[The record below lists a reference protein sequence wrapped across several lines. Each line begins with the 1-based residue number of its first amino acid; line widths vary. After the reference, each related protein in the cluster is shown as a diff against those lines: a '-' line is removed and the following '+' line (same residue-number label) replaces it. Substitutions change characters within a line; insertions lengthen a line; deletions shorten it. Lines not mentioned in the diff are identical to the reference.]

1 VPAGAGKFS
10 RRSRD
15 SDPCTRETPRD
26 ENGPVGVLTRPG
38 DRLRLLG
45 SSLGALAVVEVG
57 LAVAFTVAVGWSWRD
72 ALESFV
78 VTNSVMGVAFAV
90 CGAVI
95 AWHRPSNP
103 IGWLFVL
110 DGLGHATTAAA
121 APIGEAL
128 ANADAPLWVQR
139 FVVTAFSWAWP
150 WSIALF
156 LPVALLLF
164 PDGRLPSRRWRPVLW
179 AVVLTAPLFVVAQG
193 AGARL
198 GGQVEGFFTI
208 SNYDDLTVLWVIA
221 EVRTAAAIVLAVASL
236 FVRYRRVGEVQR
248 RQLLWLLL
256 ASVALLAGVLPWSFV
271 AGTPIAVLF
280 AIPLIPVAV
289 AVAVVRHQLF
299 DIRLVVSRTMA
310 FLLLSAIVVAAY
322 AGLVALLDRLVARTL
337 RNSALPAV
345 IVALGASAAL
355 PRLQRMVER
364 AMYGQRR
371 NPAVVASRVGRELA
385 TDPDRGLAGV
395 VAAVRG
401 ALRMPYAAI
410 VSRGEVVA
418 ADGSAPDGGTGSVPL
433 EYGGEAIGELLV
445 GLRRGE
451 RELSP
456 ADRDVL
462 LLVAAPLATAVH
474 ATRLSEKLR
483 VSRER
488 IVATREEERRR
499 LRRDL
504 HDGLGPA
511 LTGVA
516 MAADAATNLI
526 ERDANRAR
534 ELLAGLRRDTRGAI
548 ADVRRLVEDLRPPD
562 LDQLGL
568 VGALRKRA
576 ETLSGS
582 TGGRLRLHVEAPDDL
597 PPLPAA
603 VEMAAYRIATEALTN
618 VVRHSDATGA
628 RVELRCGD
636 ALELDVID
644 DAPSVDGSWPPGVG
658 LQAMRERAAELG
670 GLFDAGPTPNGGRVH
685 VSIPVVSR

>member
-1 VPAGAGKFS
+1 
-10 RRSRD
+10 
-15 SDPCTRETPRD
+15 
-26 ENGPVGVLTRPG
+26 VGVLTRPG

-45 SSLGALAVVEVG
+45 SSLGGLAVVEVG
-57 LAVAFTVAVGWSWRD
+57 LAVAFIVAVGWSWGD

-289 AVAVVRHQLF
+289 AVAIVRHQLF

-576 ETLSGS
+576 ETFSGS

-670 GLFDAGPTPNGGRVH
+670 GSFDAGPTSNGGRVH

>member
-1 VPAGAGKFS
+1 
-10 RRSRD
+10 
-15 SDPCTRETPRD
+15 
-26 ENGPVGVLTRPG
+26 VGVLTRPG

-45 SSLGALAVVEVG
+45 SSLGGLAVVEVG
-57 LAVAFTVAVGWSWRD
+57 LAVAFIVAVGWSWGD

-289 AVAVVRHQLF
+289 AIAIVRHQLF

-670 GLFDAGPTPNGGRVH
+670 GSFDAGPTSNGGRVH

>member
-1 VPAGAGKFS
+1 VA
-10 RRSRD
+10 
-15 SDPCTRETPRD
+15 
-26 ENGPVGVLTRPG
+26 VLTRPG

-78 VTNSVMGVAFAV
+78 VTNSVMGAAFGV

-164 PDGRLPSRRWRPVLW
+164 PDGRLPSRLWRPVLW

-289 AVAVVRHQLF
+289 AVAIVRHQLF

-364 AMYGQRR
+364 GMYGQRR

-670 GLFDAGPTPNGGRVH
+670 GSFDAGPTSNGGRVH